1 MRILF
6 IVLFTIQI
14 LPASTQNLVLNSD
27 FEEYLICPKTFTKW
41 NSGKILVPEWY
52 YPTRGTPDYFN
63 ACSSTDLCSVPKNF
77 TGKRNAHSGKA
88 YVGLVLLGTTASYR
102 EYMQTALSS
111 RLEENKFYCVSFY
124 YSISDL
130 SGLTI
135 NRLGVN
141 FSEKKHSAANESAIN
156 AVAQVSINENS
167 MLDSSSNWNLFCG
180 YFKANGGEK
189 YLTLGNFFLAS
200 ETKSLQIHKAIPRV
214 KKYCYILIDDIKVTK
229 IDSCTNCK
237 CYQSQ
242 LKLSVLDENEEFS
255 ASISYGEE
263 PYIIKWSN
271 GDTTKTIKKPK
282 DGSYSISLVDAV
294 GCKEEL
300 VFAVPF
306 NNQAIEED
314 DPTSVTTLLQ
324 LKQGQSLKLE
334 KILFESNS
342 SLLLS
347 NSFKELDSIVQFLDA
362 NSTYKIE
369 ISGYTDNV
377 GDNSHNQK
385 LSENRAQSIVDYL
398 INSGIEDER
407 LVAMGYGELFPVA
420 SNKTVSGRK
429 LNRRVEVKLLYK

>member
-1 MRILF
+1 
-6 IVLFTIQI
+6 
-14 LPASTQNLVLNSD
+14 
-27 FEEYLICPKTFTKW
+27 
-41 NSGKILVPEWY
+41 
-52 YPTRGTPDYFN
+52 
-63 ACSSTDLCSVPKNF
+63 
-77 TGKRNAHSGKA
+77 
-88 YVGLVLLGTTASYR
+88 
-102 EYMQTALSS
+102 
-111 RLEENKFYCVSFY
+111 
-124 YSISDL
+124 
-130 SGLTI
+130 
-135 NRLGVN
+135 
-141 FSEKKHSAANESAIN
+141 
-156 AVAQVSINENS
+156 
-167 MLDSSSNWNLFCG
+167 
-180 YFKANGGEK
+180 
-189 YLTLGNFFLAS
+189 
-200 ETKSLQIHKAIPRV
+200 
-214 KKYCYILIDDIKVTK
+214 YILIDDIKVTK

-324 LKQGQSLKLE
+324 LKQGESLKLE

-347 NSFKELDSIVQFLDA
+347 NSFKELNSIVQFLDA